1 MTVTNER
8 EKLIINACPAII
20 GWQNET
26 AMRTYTQD
34 ESRNYAVLTFRG
46 QYSIYG
52 SLCRCRISMLFR
64 SNLKAK

>member
-1 MTVTNER
+1 MTVTRER
-8 EKLIINACPAII
+8 EKLKINTCPAVR
-20 GWQNET
+20 GWQSKT

-52 SLCRCRISMLFR
+52 SLCQCRISMLFR

>member
-46 QYSIYG
+46 QYSILWQSVPVSY
-52 SLCRCRISMLFR
+52 F
-64 SNLKAK
+64 NAVQQ